1 MSGAHLLL
9 EFNAGECLKCCGIDI
24 SFAIV
29 NINTHEKSLLSG
41 QAVTAHFY
49 FPLEVTARF

>member
-1 MSGAHLLL
+1 MLW
-9 EFNAGECLKCCGIDI
+9 IDI